1 MFSTS
6 SVVYSVSCFY
16 TSKDV
21 NFKKVI
27 SVFSKVWGRL
37 LVTILLFTF
46 IMGIYIFVTLGSLVL
61 FVSREFGPEGE
72 GAYKVLVFLVCI
84 SIPSFIAYVYIT
96 IVWNIAMVISVLE
109 KDYWVK
115 ALVRSMKLIKGKI
128 WVSSAIFVALETIFT
143 GLMIAFS
150 LLVLDGK
157 ILNLVGNIFVGIVCY
172 LLAAFMLH
180 FSLVIQTVIYF
191 VCKAKHNEDISN
203 VAAHLDSHLPNPHP
217 FVLFV
222 VNFYGSLYY
231 FLFLYLE
238 RYQLQEI
245 CTILY
250 LGLLYW
256 FVATFDGPDYK
267 AFSII
272 IAFTTPYLSVFV
284 YTAIVWNM
292 AMVISVLEKD
302 YGIKALVESMK
313 LIYGKIW
320 VSSAVFVVLE
330 IIFAGTIIAFS
341 LLVLNRNILN
351 LVGNIFVG
359 IACYLLL
366 PVLFHFSLVLQAITY
381 FVCKAYHNEDISN
394 IAAHLDISYVTLGRR
409 NEEV

>member
-1 MFSTS
+1 MGFFGMFKEAGKITFSWKKLFSHIFLATILPLAILYLSDIQISYFIDHHTYQNNRNAKNTAHVITRVIYSILTLLFYLLSTS
-6 SVVYSVSCFY
+6 TVVYTVSCFY
-16 TSKDV
+16 TSKDT

-27 SVFSKVWGRL
+27 DVFSKVWGRI
-37 LVTILLFTF
+37 LVTFLLFF
-46 IMGIYIFVTLGSLVL
+46 
-61 FVSREFGPEGE
+61 
-72 GAYKVLVFLVCI
+72 
-84 SIPSFIAYVYIT
+84 
-96 IVWNIAMVISVLE
+96 
-109 KDYWVK
+109 
-115 ALVRSMKLIKGKI
+115 
-128 WVSSAIFVALETIFT
+128 
-143 GLMIAFS
+143 
-150 LLVLDGK
+150 
-157 ILNLVGNIFVGIVCY
+157 
-172 LLAAFMLH
+172 
-180 FSLVIQTVIYF
+180 
-191 VCKAKHNEDISN
+191 
-203 VAAHLDSHLPNPHP
+203 
-217 FVLFV
+217 FVLA
-222 VNFYGSLYY
+222 
-231 FLFLYLE
+231 
-238 RYQLQEI
+238 I

-256 FVATFDGPDYK
+256 FVATIDGPAYK

-272 IAFTTPYLSVFV
+272 IAFTIPYLIVFV

-302 YGIKALVESMK
+302 YGRKALVKSMK
-313 LIYGKIW
+313 LLYGKIW

-366 PVLFHFSLVLQAITY
+366 PVLFHFSLVIQAVTY

-409 NEEV
+409 NEVV

>member
-1 MFSTS
+1 
-6 SVVYSVSCFY
+6 
-16 TSKDV
+16 
-21 NFKKVI
+21 
-27 SVFSKVWGRL
+27 
-37 LVTILLFTF
+37 
-46 IMGIYIFVTLGSLVL
+46 MGIYIFVTLGSLVL

-157 ILNLVGNIFVGIVCY
+157 ILNLVV
-172 LLAAFMLH
+172 
-180 FSLVIQTVIYF
+180 
-191 VCKAKHNEDISN
+191 
-203 VAAHLDSHLPNPHP
+203 
-217 FVLFV
+217 
-222 VNFYGSLYY
+222 
-231 FLFLYLE
+231 
-238 RYQLQEI
+238 